1 MVVFGQP
8 KTSSEYIQSTSRV
21 GRDAKLPGLVVTV
34 FNLNRPRDRS
44 HYERF
49 TSYHESF
56 YRAVEATSV
65 TPFSPRALDR
75 ALAATLV
82 ALARHSFEAFTPPR
96 GASEILRLRSL
107 LDEVVDTI
115 AKRAEAHR
123 TFKTAN
129 EANSLRMK
137 VRQQCVD
144 LLDEW
149 SRIVT
154 DYKDSSSATQYQTEV
169 GDAKQL
175 LYSFLDPE
183 LQSLPGRHKKFRANR
198 SMRDVE
204 PSVNLWMRRLDNVE
218 VEDDNA

>member
-1 MVVFGQP
+1 MV
-8 KTSSEYIQSTSRV
+8 TI
-21 GRDAKLPGLVVTV
+21 

-49 TSYHESF
+49 TAYHESF

-75 ALAATLV
+75 ALAATLI
-82 ALARHSFEAFTPPR
+82 ALARHSYASFTPPR
-96 GASEILRLRSL
+96 GATEILHSRSL

-115 AKRAEAHR
+115 AKRAEEHR
-123 TFKTAN
+123 SFKSAV
-129 EANSLRMK
+129 EANALRAK

-149 SRIVT
+149 ARIVT
-154 DYKDSSSATQYQTEV
+154 DYKDASITTQYQTEV
-169 GDAKQL
+169 GGAKQL
-175 LYSFLDPE
+175 LYSFLDPD
-183 LQSLPGRHKKFRANR
+183 LKSLPGRHKKFRANR

-204 PSVNLWMRRLDNVE
+204 PEVNLWMRRLDNVE
-218 VEDDNA
+218 VEEENA